1 MPQRADFPDIGD
13 LVVCSVTNVKN
24 FGAFVTL
31 DEYGGKEGFIHVR
44 DVATGWVKYIRD
56 HVREGQKIVCKVLG
70 VDQEKGHIDL
80 SLKQV
85 NDHARREK
93 IQEWK
98 NEKKAYKLLEIV
110 GTKMGK
116 SLDEAYA
123 DVGDTLLKEF
133 GSLYAAFENVT
144 TDQDALKSLG
154 LDKKW
159 VTAITEVAKE
169 NIELPSVSIDGIL
182 EITCPAS
189 DGIDHIKKALATGF
203 DSEESEIDIHYVGAP
218 RYKISVTAEDY
229 KLAEQEMKNSVQ
241 RISAAI
247 QKNGG
252 SASFKRKEEK

>member
-1 MPQRADFPDIGD
+1 MPQRADFPDIGN

-70 VDQEKGHIDL
+70 VDEEKGHIDL

-98 NEKKAYKLLEIV
+98 NEKKADKLLEIV
-110 GTKMGK
+110 GAKLGK
-116 SLDEAYA
+116 NVDEAFA
-123 DVGDTLLKEF
+123 EVGEKLIQEYGSLFTAFEQARTDPEPLKE
-133 GSLYAAFENVT
+133 
-144 TDQDALKSLG
+144 LG

-159 VTAITEVAKE
+159 IAAITDVAKE
-169 NIELPSVSIDGIL
+169 NIELPSVSIDGTL
-182 EITCPAS
+182 EIMCPAQ
-189 DGIDHIKKALATGF
+189 DGIDHIKKALVAGL
-203 DSEESEIDIHYVGAP
+203 DSDEVEIKIHYVGAP
-218 RYKISVTAEDY
+218 KYKVSVTAQDY
-229 KLAEQEMKNSVQ
+229 KIAEQELKDSIHRMTT
-241 RISAAI
+241 AI
-247 QKNGG
+247 QKAGG
-252 SASFKRKEEK
+252 SASFKRKDEK

>member
-1 MPQRADFPDIGD
+1 MPQRADFPEIGD

-31 DEYGGKEGFIHVR
+31 DEFGGKEGFIHVR

-70 VDQEKGHIDL
+70 VDEEKGHIDL

-110 GTKMGK
+110 GAKLGK
-116 SLDEAYA
+116 NLEQSYTE
-123 DVGDTLLKEF
+123 VGDTLVNEF
-133 GSLYAAFENVT
+133 GSLYAVFEQVSLEP
-144 TDQDALKSLG
+144 DSLKDIG

-159 VTAITEVAKE
+159 VAAITEVAKE
-169 NIELPSVSIDGIL
+169 NIELPSVSIDGVL

-203 DSEESEIDIHYVGAP
+203 DSEEGEVNIHYVGAP
-218 RYKISVTAEDY
+218 RYKVSVTAQDY
-229 KLAEQEMKNSVQ
+229 KIAEQELKDSVQ
-241 RISAAI
+241 RISSSIEKA
-247 QKNGG
+247 GG
-252 SASFKRKEEK
+252 SVSFKRKEEK